1 MPSKPRKPC
10 CYPDCPA
17 LTHERYCPQ
26 HKKLTEAQYD
36 KYQRD
41 PDSVKRYG
49 QLWRKIR
56 ARFLKEHPLCEMCK
70 REGKLTPAKQVHHVV
85 PLANGGT
92 NESNNLMSVCLACHS
107 TITAKEGGRWG

>member
-1 MPSKPRKPC
+1 M
-10 CYPDCPA
+10 
-17 LTHERYCPQ
+17 
-26 HKKLTEAQYD
+26 HKKLTEAKYD
-36 KYQRD
+36 QYQRD

-56 ARFLKEHPLCEMCK
+56 NRFLKEHPLCEICK

-92 NESNNLMSVCLACHS
+92 NEESNLMSLCASCHS